1 MKSTKFY
8 RNLAVAAA
16 IIVAAVLF
24 LKGKTPIE
32 PEKSPGGQQKIS
44 LNGQWDLSFAKQPH
58 DAARTPSEFKALN
71 AITTIPASV
80 PGNAEIDL
88 YNAKLISNPLVGDNV
103 YQLRKFEGLQWMYS
117 REFNSPELKD
127 GQRAILNL
135 KGVDTLADV
144 FLNGKLVGSPENMFI
159 EHKYDITGLLNKVE
173 TNRIEIILRS
183 VPVESSKFDQIF
195 GGSLIERMHIRKAPA
210 SFGWDIHPRIV
221 SVGLWRDAEI
231 EIRNP
236 VHIEDVHWYTR
247 SVNPKNGSAHAYANV
262 KLNMPFD
269 MADSLSIVLTISKDG
284 KTLLQKKSPV
294 LSYAN
299 LINFYIDKIS
309 LWWPRGYGD
318 PALYDAKIEIVDKD
332 GKSLASDSRK
342 FGFRTVRL
350 DFKELELPETAQDTF
365 GNGNVSISEG
375 KDKVKGEFR
384 FYVNDVPIFMQGTNW
399 VPLDASH
406 SRDKEHLEKAME
418 MIVDLNCN
426 MIRCWGGNVY
436 EDSDFYDLCD
446 KYGVMVWQ
454 DFSMGCSVYPQDS
467 DFAKKIEEEVKSVV
481 HKFRSH
487 PSLALWAGNN
497 ENDQAYTWRGKE
509 FKITPQHD
517 RISRFT
523 IPNTIF
529 EYDWTRP
536 YLPSSPYL
544 TELSIK
550 NPKKYAAPEVHL
562 WGPRGYYKDPFY
574 KDAIAVFVSEI
585 GYHGAPNR
593 SSLEKMMEKD
603 FVYPWT
609 KDGKWNK
616 QWQAKAVMPY
626 PNADILAQRNNLMT
640 KQVKI
645 LFGEVPQELDDFIF
659 ASQVVQAEAKKYF
672 IEMWRS
678 QMFRPKTGILWWNL
692 RDAWP
697 ILSDAIVDYYNSKKL
712 AYYYIKR
719 VQTNVCAM
727 INDDFK
733 VIAANATPKD
743 ANIKISVTDVD
754 SGKELMS
761 KEYTVPANSSSDIGK
776 IPEQTGQGM
785 LLIKYSVDGKEDQI
799 NHYMYGKPP
808 FKLSNYKKWFKELEI
823 KREM

>member
-44 LNGQWDLSFAKQPH
+44 LNGQWGLSFAKQPH

-247 SVNPKNGSAHAYANV
+247 SVNPKNGSANAYANV

-375 KDKVKGEFR
+375 KDKVKG
-384 FYVNDVPIFMQGTNW
+384 NSGFM
-399 VPLDASH
+399 
-406 SRDKEHLEKAME
+406 
-418 MIVDLNCN
+418 
-426 MIRCWGGNVY
+426 
-436 EDSDFYDLCD
+436 
-446 KYGVMVWQ
+446 
-454 DFSMGCSVYPQDS
+454 
-467 DFAKKIEEEVKSVV
+467 
-481 HKFRSH
+481 
-487 PSLALWAGNN
+487 
-497 ENDQAYTWRGKE
+497 
-509 FKITPQHD
+509 
-517 RISRFT
+517 
-523 IPNTIF
+523 
-529 EYDWTRP
+529 
-536 YLPSSPYL
+536 
-544 TELSIK
+544 
-550 NPKKYAAPEVHL
+550 
-562 WGPRGYYKDPFY
+562 
-574 KDAIAVFVSEI
+574 
-585 GYHGAPNR
+585 
-593 SSLEKMMEKD
+593 
-603 FVYPWT
+603 
-609 KDGKWNK
+609 
-616 QWQAKAVMPY
+616 
-626 PNADILAQRNNLMT
+626 
-640 KQVKI
+640 
-645 LFGEVPQELDDFIF
+645 
-659 ASQVVQAEAKKYF
+659 
-672 IEMWRS
+672 
-678 QMFRPKTGILWWNL
+678 
-692 RDAWP
+692 
-697 ILSDAIVDYYNSKKL
+697 
-712 AYYYIKR
+712 
-719 VQTNVCAM
+719 
-727 INDDFK
+727 
-733 VIAANATPKD
+733 
-743 ANIKISVTDVD
+743 
-754 SGKELMS
+754 
-761 KEYTVPANSSSDIGK
+761 
-776 IPEQTGQGM
+776 
-785 LLIKYSVDGKEDQI
+785 
-799 NHYMYGKPP
+799 
-808 FKLSNYKKWFKELEI
+808 
-823 KREM
+823 